1 MTLLI
6 FASAAALLSIER
18 ICYVWA
24 WRYPQSFR
32 RFCDQPALSVLGPPV
47 AVLQKLF
54 YCFKAIQLLV
64 FFGWCLI
71 FGDGSLAPLGGNM
84 FSFTLGGGLIVTGQV
99 LNVSVFYRLGEAGV
113 FYGNRFGY
121 QIPWCNEFP
130 FSLLKHPQ
138 YVGTLLSIWGFFLAM
153 RFPHP
158 DWCVLPMLETAY
170 YSLGAYLEQ

>member
-1 MTLLI
+1 
-6 FASAAALLSIER
+6 
-18 ICYVWA
+18 
-24 WRYPQSFR
+24 
-32 RFCDQPALSVLGPPV
+32 
-47 AVLQKLF
+47 
-54 YCFKAIQLLV
+54 
-64 FFGWCLI
+64 
-71 FGDGSLAPLGGNM
+71 M
-84 FSFTLGGGLIVTGQV
+84 FSFTLGGALIVTGQV
-99 LNVSVFYRLGEAGV
+99 LNVSVFYRLGEVGV